1 MIFRHIVS
9 VKMAH
14 ITDYL
19 LDNIDFADESPLTLV
34 RIAKIVNAHFGAVS
48 SSYVNIEP
56 SVLKIHLMEG

>member
-34 RIAKIVNAHFGAVS
+34 RIPKIVDKHFSAMS
-48 SSYVNIEP
+48 STYVNI
-56 SVLKIHLMEG
+56 SYGTEGDA